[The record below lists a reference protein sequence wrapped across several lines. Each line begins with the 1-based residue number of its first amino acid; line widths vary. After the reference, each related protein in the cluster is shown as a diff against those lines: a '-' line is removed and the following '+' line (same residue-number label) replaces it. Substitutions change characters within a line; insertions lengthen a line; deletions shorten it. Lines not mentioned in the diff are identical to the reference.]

1 MATTQQASASIV
13 PTVSTASFKPLS
25 LDEIMMVPLAK
36 QGAHDQLVMDMDEL
50 NLMTSNAIG
59 KDKDYVNAQK
69 AAYEGEIAGIRDRL
83 MEGGVDRGMIN
94 KFKTLRSKKNLEFS
108 ANGTTGK
115 ANAAYNQMQLN
126 KKALMARKDLDEDT
140 KQLGLAEAQ
149 RLYEEA
155 GGALSGAQ
163 YEDFYGVGTV
173 DYMAEAQKIGAQM
186 NPQQIASPLGLT
198 YDERTG
204 AYKDGNN
211 STVILTPEQIQRVT
225 YDTLKAN
232 VDTMAYLSEQ
242 ERLGRIP
249 SAEQAIKD
257 AAIAAGNI
265 YQKNNSKLTESYP
278 SWANSAGGGGGT
290 SMSGQYW
297 DSVFNVEGE
306 AVFDVQT
313 GVDDEAIANVGFM
326 EDGSI
331 NPQSIMPE
339 DLQPTDEELKGMSMA
354 RRQTTLFSKKRWL
367 VDHEDSYNAGMDIA
381 KMRRDFP
388 LMQGI
393 NPATGKAYTDKEIYQ
408 TSVDAKKK
416 MAQSASQIYLPRNLQ
431 NSYTINKKDMLRLDG
446 NIDTNGS
453 YIDSHLSINGYEG
466 DIKKVAKEMKM
477 TYEDLTKAIRET
489 GRLRGIAV
497 GHPTM
502 PGSDAFGIT
511 VDGEQITMYV
521 ASTNKVSDSFSRVS
535 NMNKALMDGERFV
548 EGSRMNNAS
557 GTYAHIA
564 TELNPYTNELDQFQ
578 IESPRKITH
587 AEYRDLKWVKQNNP
601 AVIFAIDAQGKKH
614 YKKTKRE
621 IEQYTVQNVMNSW
634 DSTIQAKTP
643 HSSLKR

>member
-50 NLMTSNAIG
+50 NLMASNAIG

-69 AAYEGEIAGIRDRL
+69 AAYEGEIAGIRNNL
-83 MEGGVDRGMIN
+83 MESGVDRGMIN

-108 ANGTTGK
+108 PNGTTGR

-140 KQLGLAEAQ
+140 KRLGLAEAEK
-149 RLYEEA
+149 LYEEA
-155 GGALSGAQ
+155 GGALSGAE

-186 NPQQIASPLGLT
+186 NPQQIAAPLGLT
-198 YDERTG
+198 YDEKTG
-204 AYKDGNN
+204 AYKDGSN

-225 YDTLKAN
+225 YDTLKGN
-232 VDTMAYLSEQ
+232 VDTMAYLNEQ

-257 AAIAAGNI
+257 AAISAGNI
-265 YQKNNSKLTESYP
+265 YQRNNSKRTESYP
-278 SWANSAGGGGGT
+278 SWANQPGGGGV
-290 SMSGQYW
+290 SISNQYW
-297 DSVFNVEGE
+297 DSAYNVEGE
-306 AVFDVQT
+306 AVFAVET

-331 NPQSIMPE
+331 SPQSQMPE
-339 DLQPTDEELKGMSMA
+339 DLQPTDEDLKGMSMA
-354 RRQTTLFSKKRWL
+354 RRQTTLFSRKRWL
-367 VDHEDSYNAGMDIA
+367 VDHEDAYNANMDIA

-388 LMQGI
+388 LMQGD
-393 NPATGKAYTDKEIYQ
+393 NPATGKPYTDKEIYE
-408 TSVDAKKK
+408 TSVAAKKK
-416 MAQSASQIYLPRNLQ
+416 MAQSAAQVYLPRNLD
-431 NSYTINKKDMLRLDG
+431 NSYTINKKNMLRLD
-446 NIDTNGS
+446 NDKTANGS

-466 DIKKVAKEMKM
+466 DIKSVAEQMEVS
-477 TYEDLTKAIRET
+477 YDDLTKAIRET
-489 GRLRGIAV
+489 GRLRGIAI

-511 VDGEQITMYV
+511 IDGEQLTMYV
-521 ASTNKVSDSFSRVS
+521 ASNNKVSDSFSRVA
-535 NMNKALMDGERFV
+535 NMNKALMEGERFV
-548 EGSRMNNAS
+548 EGSRMNNAA

-587 AEYRDLKWVKQNNP
+587 AEYRDLKWVKQDNP
-601 AVIFAIDAQGKKH
+601 SVIFAIDSKGNKH
-614 YKKTKRE
+614 YKRTKRE

-634 DSTIQAKTP
+634 DATIQGKTP